1 MNSCLE
7 NMGADTFMVYL
18 CQTNAPNFKN
28 KNHRRLMYA
37 FCGIFIKNNLG
48 KMGKNEWMSR
58 D

>member
-1 MNSCLE
+1 
-7 NMGADTFMVYL
+7 MGADTFMVFL

-48 KMGKNEWMSR
+48 KMGKNE
-58 D
+58 